1 MGARGARGGAL
12 LKEPIACT
20 PARARLA
27 IIARLSS
34 LNLPAMALY
43 LERCSSSLICVRPVR
58 CLPFGESRVYLEDK
72 KDSTLFQPYR
82 SPPVLGAPVHAK
94 MRYTLT
100 RGSRK
105 RSHPRPTVPPP
116 IHPSDPHPPTQPPT
130 LRHLGRGRQL
140 SASYARASLA
150 FVTLAQ
156 SAGELWLAV
165 HRPYWLTWRP
175 ASEYSGFHPLAESD
189 SRHVASSAHTCGA
202 QCMHHVHIVPTYT
215 HWAVA

>member
-43 LERCSSSLICVRPVR
+43 LERFSSSLICVRPVR

-94 MRYTLT
+94 MRYTRLPKAIASSSNRT
-100 RGSRK
+100 PTHPPIRPPP
-105 RSHPRPTVPPP
+105 SHPASHATAPGTRPSTV
-116 IHPSDPHPPTQPPT
+116 
-130 LRHLGRGRQL
+130 
-140 SASYARASLA
+140 
-150 FVTLAQ
+150 
-156 SAGELWLAV
+156 GELRPRITRVCYTRVTCAGAVAGCSPPVLA
-165 HRPYWLTWRP
+165 
-175 ASEYSGFHPLAESD
+175 
-189 SRHVASSAHTCGA
+189 HVAAG
-202 QCMHHVHIVPTYT
+202 QRV
-215 HWAVA
+215 